1 MRTSIEMG
9 VSSFLWIELKAD
21 IDAELDRVGEDD
33 SWLEAGVSG
42 IDHAEK
48 FIKDIEVDCV
58 GDLPKEA

>member
-1 MRTSIEMG
+1 MG
-9 VSSFLWIELKAD
+9 REKDEGVGLKAD

-42 IDHAEK
+42 IDHAKK
-48 FIKDIEVDCV
+48 FIKHIEVDCV